1 MNESINEN
9 TCIVCFNQILDKDLC
24 KTNCNH
30 IYCEDC
36 LITWFDRGNV
46 ECPMCRVPVKSY
58 QNDGLNNRIVTVKT
72 RERENNAILIQ
83 TDNLDAIRSLYKRYN
98 YLRLYFLFNT
108 GYLIYLQYRNYI
120 LYNDCHH

>member
-9 TCIVCFNQILDKDLC
+9 TCIVCFNQILGEDLC

-36 LITWFDRGNV
+36 LNTWFNRGNV
-46 ECPMCRVPVKSY
+46 DCPMCRVPVKSY
-58 QNDGLNNRIVTVKT
+58 ENDGIHNKIVTVKIK
-72 RERENNAILIQ
+72 ERENNAILIQ
-83 TDNLDAIRSLYKRYN
+83 TENLDRIRELYKRYN

-108 GYLIYLQYRNYI
+108 GYLLYLQYRNYI